1 MIHKKKFTNEERVK
15 EFYSWIVPNE
25 ELNGDRKLPRGK
37 DVDFLERII
46 NIPSAL
52 SELRSQGKNINDA
65 LIKLG
70 QEEVVEWKGIIEE
83 ALKTLE
89 RLSLSTIEMFS
100 ESDFALIDRLVE
112 EGTKRQRQAK
122 AVRGV

>member
-1 MIHKKKFTNEERVK
+1 M
-15 EFYSWIVPNE
+15 
-25 ELNGDRKLPRGK
+25 
-37 DVDFLERII
+37 DFLERII